1 MTLPIL
7 ATGWNLN
14 KQQYIDFM
22 KGMKSA
28 MSNMNME
35 FTHVINEGDMVNI
48 RFITTCKHTGNFMG
62 APATN
67 KNLNIGGIF
76 IRKVKGNKLFK
87 SGKLLICCDD
97 EPDGIRHAVGL
108 LYLQCSLQAKII
120 IGKIKQATAKKRLPV
135 FNPSF
140 NKTPDRSVYNS
151 MGVRFGKTCQVWR
164 EDLVI
169 CFCAALSRVVYH

>member
-1 MTLPIL
+1 MEQNKEIALSVSKSIL
-7 ATGWNLN
+7 NGEWEKLNGLLADDFTYSGDGMEFN

-76 IRKVKGNKLFK
+76 IRKVKGNKVVQEWQTTDLLGTMSQMGFGTLLAYSIFNVLFK
-87 SGKLLICCDD
+87 PKS
-97 EPDGIRHAVGL
+97 
-108 LYLQCSLQAKII
+108 
-120 IGKIKQATAKKRLPV
+120 
-135 FNPSF
+135 
-140 NKTPDRSVYNS
+140 
-151 MGVRFGKTCQVWR
+151 
-164 EDLVI
+164 
-169 CFCAALSRVVYH
+169 

>member
-1 MTLPIL
+1 MEQNKEIALSVSKSIL
-7 ATGWNLN
+7 NGEWEKLNGLLADDFTYSGDGMEFN
-14 KQQYIDFM
+14 KQQYVDFM

-76 IRKVKGNKLFK
+76 IRKVKGNKVVQEWQTTDLLGTMSQMGFGTLLAYSIFNVLFK
-87 SGKLLICCDD
+87 PKS
-97 EPDGIRHAVGL
+97 
-108 LYLQCSLQAKII
+108 
-120 IGKIKQATAKKRLPV
+120 
-135 FNPSF
+135 
-140 NKTPDRSVYNS
+140 
-151 MGVRFGKTCQVWR
+151 
-164 EDLVI
+164 
-169 CFCAALSRVVYH
+169 